1 MKSLRSFFPLLLAP
15 IVATFAH
22 AQKGKAVNVTVPD
35 ELEATLFSPN
45 TLTPCVACIGV
56 APTGEVYAGVD
67 QIGSLGKGG
76 GKGKIIRLIDA
87 DHDGISEA
95 HTVYAVI
102 DNPRGIVPVG
112 DKLYVLHTKW
122 GQGTQFDG
130 MFLSVLEDKDGDG
143 KADGPPKHLVKEIST
158 RKFNQARGVDHTT
171 NGIRMG
177 IDGWIYVAIGDFGF
191 VDAEGTDGT
200 KLTMYGGGII
210 RVRPDG
216 TELETYADGL
226 RNIYDVAIDPFMN
239 LYTRGNTN
247 DGGGWNMRFIHE
259 IQTGQYGY
267 PKLFKR
273 YTSEIIP
280 ALVDVGGGSGT
291 GAMFFDEPGWPAKYN
306 DVPMMCDWG
315 RGQLFI
321 HRIKPDGPSFTQ
333 EQENFIKCGRITD
346 VDCDGSGRLFIGSW
360 SNSGFK
366 GGTGGYVARVVPK
379 GWTYKEFPDLQKRN
393 PVDLANL
400 LSTPSAKT
408 RLHAQQEILRRG
420 GSGKEVLAVAVD
432 KKQDPK
438 SRVAAIYTLKQLLG
452 TKSHKELLKLVDDPA
467 VAEHALRA
475 LGDRKTQLD
484 GIPQAPFTKA
494 LKSKNPRV
502 QVAAAVALGRLGDKS
517 AATALLSVSNPPEV
531 DPLPVLDAAPPKQDS
546 GPQDIYQSSL
556 IDGNK
561 VHAFDIDISGW
572 KELYLTLGD
581 GGNGTG
587 SDHGAWF
594 DPVLVKKDG
603 ETIKLTDLKWSKA
616 TQGWGKTGV
625 GISPTGAKLARK
637 DGKAMTAGIGTHSIG
652 VIRYKKLPKD
662 IVRFKCTA
670 GLASTDHGGRVR
682 FYVSNKVIKK
692 FAGGGK
698 KQIAEGPHATPNSAT
713 ILPHVARQALVAL
726 DASSAC
732 VDAIG
737 TPNQS
742 GALMALRYMHTPDAA
757 DALIGRFKGTK
768 DSDTKQRIARS
779 LVRLV
784 NKEKP
789 YQGDTWWGTR
799 PDTRGPFY
807 YPTAWEKTEAISAA
821 LLEAAKQGDAALR
834 HVISELA
841 QKDRVVIAGLPKLD
855 DPVVAAVEQP
865 KVDLEKI
872 KNKKGQVGKMSV
884 EDIVIALGKI
894 KGNPKKGPALFTAQG
909 CFACHALKK
918 DEVQKGPYLGQIGG
932 IMNAEKIA
940 LSIIRPNAEISQGF
954 KTVQITTK
962 KGADHVGFVTKRLSD
977 QVEIRNIAGQV
988 TLLNPSEI
996 ASETLLPISMMPAG
1010 LANGMSI
1017 EDFASLVHFLAAQK
1031 Q

>member
-1 MKSLRSFFPLLLAP
+1 MKYLRFLLSFLATT
-15 IVATFAH
+15 IIATA
-22 AQKGKAVNVTVPD
+22 ADKKKGYTSHVVVPD

-67 QIGSLGKGG
+67 RIGSLGKGG
-76 GKGKIIRLIDA
+76 GKGKIVRLIDA

-122 GQGTQFDG
+122 GEGRNFNG
-130 MFLSVLEDKDGDG
+130 MFLSVLTDANGDG

-191 VDAEGTDGT
+191 VDAEGTDGA
-200 KLTMYGGGII
+200 KLTMYGGGVI

-216 TELETYADGL
+216 TELETYVHGL

-239 LYTRGNTN
+239 IFTRGNTN

-259 IQTGQYGY
+259 IQTGEYGY

-291 GAMFFDEPGWPAKYN
+291 GAMFFDEPGWPEKYN

-321 HRIKPDGPSFTQ
+321 HRVTPDGPSFTQ

-360 SNSGFK
+360 SNSGFS
-366 GGTGGYVARVVPK
+366 GGTGGYVARIVPK
-379 GWTYKEFPDLQKRN
+379 GWKYREFPDLKKCN
-393 PVDLANL
+393 AIDLANML
-400 LSTPSAKT
+400 TTNSAKA

-420 GSGKEVLAVAVD
+420 GSGREVLAVAND
-432 KKQDPK
+432 KRLARK

-452 TKSHKELLKLVDDPA
+452 TKSHKDLLKLVNDPA

-475 LGDRKTQLD
+475 LADRKTQLE
-484 GIPQAPFTKA
+484 GIPQEPFINA
-494 LKSKNPRV
+494 LKSDNSRV

-517 AATALLSVSNPPEV
+517 AASALLTVSNPPAI
-531 DPLPVLDAAPPKQDS
+531 DPLPVFDALPEQGS
-546 GPQDIYQSSL
+546 GSQDIHQSPV
-556 IDGNK
+556 IDGRK
-561 VHAFDIDISGW
+561 VHVFDVDVSGW
-572 KELYLTLGD
+572 KELCLTIGD
-581 GGNGTG
+581 AGNGNG
-587 SDHGAWF
+587 NDHGSWF
-594 DPVLVKKDG
+594 EPILVKKDG
-603 ETIKLTDLKWSKA
+603 STMKLTEVKWSKE
-616 TQGWGKTGV
+616 THGWGGTRINANCQGK
-625 GISPTGAKLARK
+625 KLGRPDKKPVAF
-637 DGKAMTAGIGTHSIG
+637 GIGSHSVG
-652 VIRYKKLPKD
+652 VITYKKLPAD
-662 IVRFKCTA
+662 VVRLKCVA
-670 GLASTDHGGRVR
+670 GLSDSHRGGSVR
-682 FYVSNKVIKK
+682 FYVSKKAIKK

-698 KQIAEGPHATPNSAT
+698 TQIVEGPHAEPNPES

-726 DASSAC
+726 ESSSAC

-742 GALMALRYMHTPDAA
+742 GALMALRYMHTPEAA
-757 DALIGRFKGTK
+757 DALIGRFKGTT

-784 NKEKP
+784 NIEKP
-789 YQGDTWWGTR
+789 YKGETWWSTR
-799 PDTRGPFY
+799 PDTRGPYY
-807 YPTAWEKTEAISAA
+807 YPTAWEKTEAISVA
-821 LLEAAKQGDAALR
+821 LLEAAKKGDAATR
-834 HVISELA
+834 YVISELA
-841 QKDRVVIAGLPKLD
+841 KKDRVEIVGLPKAG
-855 DPVVAAVEQP
+855 DPVVAVVEEP
-865 KVDLEKI
+865 TVDLEKI
-872 KNKKGQVGKMSV
+872 MKKKGQVGKMSV
-884 EDIVIALGKI
+884 EDITIALTKI
-894 KGNPKKGPALFTAQG
+894 KGNPKKGPSLFKAQG

-918 DEVQKGPYLGQIGG
+918 SEVQKGPYLGQIGG

-954 KTVQITTK
+954 KTVSITTK
-962 KGADHVGFVTKRLSD
+962 KGASYVGFVTKRLSD
-977 QVEIRNIAGQV
+977 QIEIRNIAGQV
-988 TLLNPSEI
+988 NRLKPADI

-1017 EDFASLVHFLAAQK
+1017 EDFASLVHFLASQK